1 MGIPWEEAGTV
12 GTLLGQKL
20 IVTEF
25 IAYVEMTKLTAADAL
40 SARSELIAT
49 YALCG
54 FANLGSIGIQIG
66 GIGAI
71 APTRKQD
78 LAKLGLRAVL
88 GGSLATCM
96 TATIAGLLNP

>member
-1 MGIPWEEAGTV
+1 M

-54 FANLGSIGIQIG
+54 FAH
-66 GIGAI
+66 
-71 APTRKQD
+71 
-78 LAKLGLRAVL
+78 LA
-88 GGSLATCM
+88 SLAIFVGGFCALAPAKTHAVASVAARALLAATLACLL
-96 TATIAGLLNP
+96 TACVAGTFFTNTSILFSG